1 MDRARAEAT
10 EAIEIAKR
18 SGSPQF
24 AMWPTVTLGFIEV
37 SLGRHE
43 NALAILEPFIKVL
56 DRLPGSEITTTWYVP
71 DAVEAMIGAG
81 RVLEAEP
88 LIERLEIEGTRLDRP
103 WLTATGARCR
113 AMWLAARNDVPGA
126 VRAVNHAMTE
136 HDRLPMPFERA
147 RTLLVVGQLQ
157 RRRRLIAAAAQTF
170 SEALQAFESMGASA
184 WADRARAA
192 LTRTP
197 MGGGA
202 TGLTASERRVAELA
216 TSGMTNRDVAQALS
230 VSPKTVEANLTQI
243 YRKLG
248 IRSRA
253 QLAQRLR
260 SSGW

>member
-1 MDRARAEAT
+1 M
-10 EAIEIAKR
+10 
-18 SGSPQF
+18 
-24 AMWPTVTLGFIEV
+24 
-37 SLGRHE
+37 SLRRYAD
-43 NALAILEPFIKVL
+43 ALSILEPFIGVF
-56 DRLPGSEITTTWYVP
+56 DQLPGSEIVTMWFVP
-71 DAVEAMIGAG
+71 DAIEAMIGLG
-81 RVLEAEP
+81 RSQDAEP
-88 LIERLEIEGTRLDRP
+88 LIERLEAEGHRLNRT
-103 WLTATGARCR
+103 WLIVTGARGR
-113 AMWLAARNDVPGA
+113 AMWLAAQNDVPGA
-126 VRAVNHAMTE
+126 VRAVEFAMAE

-157 RRRRLIAAAAQTF
+157 RRRRLISAAAQTF
-170 SEALQAFESMGASA
+170 SEALREFERMGAA
-184 WADRARAA
+184 VWADRARAE

-202 TGLTASERRVAELA
+202 TGLTAAERRVAELA

-260 SSGW
+260 SSDW